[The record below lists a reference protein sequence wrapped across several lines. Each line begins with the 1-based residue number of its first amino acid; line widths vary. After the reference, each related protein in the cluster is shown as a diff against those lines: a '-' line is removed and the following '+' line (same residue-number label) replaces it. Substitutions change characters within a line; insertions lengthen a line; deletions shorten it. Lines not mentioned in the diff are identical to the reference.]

1 MKAQSIDWCGLKMD
15 SILLQLQM
23 IAGPFQT
30 PHHASD
36 ITFPGLI
43 SFCLLSSF
51 ALMLHLMIVMHP
63 SYVLQPL
70 KPWCYVGMKVPCSV
84 WKHLPIS
91 ILSIVDR
98 I

>member
-23 IAGPFQT
+23 IAG
-30 PHHASD
+30 SD
-36 ITFPGLI
+36 TTFPELF

-51 ALMLHLMIVMHP
+51 ALMLHFMIVMHS